1 MLVVSGGDWS
11 GSNLIR
17 VAEKGGQAIGQSKRH
32 VFFLP
37 TPSTVQV
44 EQGTRNMAGI
54 KRKEAPKPVAS
65 SGVGLKKK
73 QKLTTSGPG
82 KKKTPL
88 VKERTP
94 ESDISEDEQ
103 DELDGED
110 EAMSGVEGEV
120 EGEKKFKSKRNTEPD
135 QRMEQFADASHRWN
149 DISRSTCCSAR
160 PGQRAQGGQTKR
172 RHHRPQ
178 QEDLGETA
186 QEVSRAC
193 R

>member
-1 MLVVSGGDWS
+1 
-11 GSNLIR
+11 
-17 VAEKGGQAIGQSKRH
+17 
-32 VFFLP
+32 
-37 TPSTVQV
+37 
-44 EQGTRNMAGI
+44 MAGI

-73 QKLTTSGPG
+73 QKLATTGAG
-82 KKKTPL
+82 KKKTSL
-88 VKERTP
+88 IKEKTP

-110 EAMSGVEGEV
+110 ETMSGVEEEV
-120 EGEKKFKSKRNTEPD
+120 EDEKKFKSKQHRIR
-135 QRMEQFADASHRWN
+135 QRVEQFADLSYSWN
-149 DISRSTCCSAR
+149 DISRSTRCSAR
-160 PGQRAQGGQTKR
+160 SGQGAQSSQAQC

-186 QEVSRAC
+186 QEVARAC